1 MAQTRLNLK
10 KIVALIVDR
19 DPFARGLISQ
29 MLRGFGVTRILTA
42 DNGSDAKT
50 LLGAQCPDVCFME
63 GGLPD
68 MGADELIIWVRR
80 NANKALRFL
89 PIIVLSG
96 YTQLRMISVARD
108 AGAHL
113 VVRKPLSP
121 QTLFDRLGWVAMF
134 DRAFLETP
142 GYVGPDR
149 RFHTIE
155 PPDGNLKRAADKDQA
170 PPPALQAQ
178 S

>member
-1 MAQTRLNLK
+1 MAQARLNLK
-10 KIVALIVDR
+10 GIVALIVDR
-19 DPFARGLISQ
+19 DAFTRGLISQ
-29 MLRGFGVTRILTA
+29 MLRGFGVTSILTA

-50 LLGAQCPDVCFME
+50 LLGAQCPDVCFVE

-68 MGADELIIWVRR
+68 MGTDELIVWVRR
-80 NANKALRFL
+80 NANKALRFV
-89 PIIVLSG
+89 PMIVLSG
-96 YTQLRMISVARD
+96 YTQMRMISVARD

-121 QTLFDRLGWVAMF
+121 QILFDRIGWVAKF

-142 GYVGPDR
+142 NYVGPDR
-149 RFHTIE
+149 RFHAVD

-170 PPPALQAQ
+170 QPAALQA
-178 S
+178 